1 MGPLTHSKEGDIVN
15 PESYAGM
22 EVYTPDG
29 EMVGRVKQ
37 PRWEA
42 DAPSATEYLVIDRP
56 RARDIAVPRC
66 ILRVSDDHLVLPFGM
81 SVVESAPNVNPGRR
95 PLSIEGQWVLDSFYS
110 LWTGVP
116 VAKVEIVKG
125 QSTKQEGE
133 GAVMNEKAKQ
143 ATDRAKAAADQII
156 ERAKAQSAELI
167 QRSKAKEAELREKA
181 EKQAADL
188 REKAEKQAADLREK
202 ASQQAAH
209 LRQKA
214 KQDAA
219 EVREKAKLEAA
230 HLLEKA
236 KAEAADLSA
245 KAKKDAKEHLTKATS
260 KVG

>member
-81 SVVESAPNVNPGRR
+81 SVVESAPNVDPGRR
-95 PLSIEGQWVLDSFYS
+95 PLSIEGQWVLDSFYT

-133 GAVMNEKAKQ
+133 GAAMNEKSKQ
-143 ATDRAKAAADQII
+143 ATDRARAAADQII
-156 ERAKAQSAELI
+156 ERAKAQAAELI

-188 REKAEKQAADLREK
+188 REKA
-202 ASQQAAH
+202 SQQAAA

-236 KAEAADLSA
+236 KADAAGLRA
-245 KAKKDAKEHLTKATS
+245 KAKKDAKEHVNKVAS